1 MRALVVRDL
10 DGLHSKSRSLVLPI
24 TYCEGRRASVLC
36 CAIRRFLQ
44 LCSSTAASV
53 TAGSRFG
60 LIEAN
65 IASVM
70 KERPQSSVHLANH
83 SQHENDEAGS
93 SGLQAIA
100 SSWKKNLNCPKD
112 EMYLF
117 GNVRTEEGSH
127 LDNISTAGCPS
138 SNISAR
144 LIDEVL
150 LRLFFIDE
158 GFLNHSSF
166 EQYIVVVD
174 QSQTGRGFE
183 WIVLENTFLHS
194 MWVDRWV

>member
-24 TYCEGRRASVLC
+24 TYYEGRCASVLC

-44 LCSSTAASV
+44 LCSSTAAAV

-138 SNISAR
+138 SNISAW
-144 LIDEVL
+144 LIDEGL
-150 LRLFFIDE
+150 LRLFIDE
-158 GFLNHSSF
+158 EFLNHSSY

-174 QSQTGRGFE
+174 
-183 WIVLENTFLHS
+183 
-194 MWVDRWV
+194 